1 MYNLIRQILKLFKEK
16 ITTKISIPIPNL
28 LSVSFSGHNI
38 DVKCLRNR
46 NNGHNSSTT
55 GTLMSEKQKHSS
67 NHYKYYSDISD
78 ISNGIL
84 GTIPEKV
91 RCLLN

>member
-1 MYNLIRQILKLFKEK
+1 MLWYLLKLNKL
-16 ITTKISIPIPNL
+16 ISYMLKYL
-28 LSVSFSGHNI
+28 LPLGHNI
-38 DVKCLRNR
+38 DAKSLRNR

-55 GTLMSEKQKHSS
+55 GTLMSEKQKLSS
-67 NHYKYYSDISD
+67 NQYKYYSDISD

-91 RCLLN
+91 II

>member
-1 MYNLIRQILKLFKEK
+1 MSFCYFIL
-16 ITTKISIPIPNL
+16 
-28 LSVSFSGHNI
+28 GHNI
-38 DVKCLRNR
+38 DIKSLRNR
-46 NNGHNSSTT
+46 NNGNNTSTT
-55 GTLMSEKQKHSS
+55 GTLMSEKQKLSS

-91 RCLLN
+91 IFLFCNSMALSNSRTYLL

>member
-1 MYNLIRQILKLFKEK
+1 MNEN
-16 ITTKISIPIPNL
+16 TTKISVLILNL
-28 LSVSFSGHNI
+28 LSVSFAVHNI

-67 NHYKYYSDISD
+67 NPYKYYSDISD

-91 RCLLN
+91 RCYQRY